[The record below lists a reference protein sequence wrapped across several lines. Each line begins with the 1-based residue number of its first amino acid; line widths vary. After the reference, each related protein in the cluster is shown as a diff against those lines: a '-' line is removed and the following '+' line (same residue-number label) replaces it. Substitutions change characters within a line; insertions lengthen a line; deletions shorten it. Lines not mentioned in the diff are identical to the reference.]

1 MKKQTAAA
9 GKGKAKKATAGERHI
24 AKWTSQTI
32 QFVRNDENS
41 IIEAAEFDRAIAAAV
56 RKAVKAER
64 ERCVAWVE
72 QLIKDNEDIIRK
84 LGHSQR
90 RIENEHSIEDLAL
103 VRSHIKSGEK
113 LP

>member
-1 MKKQTAAA
+1 MKK
-9 GKGKAKKATAGERHI
+9 KAKFKTVVTRYCMDERGLRRRLAKAT
-24 AKWTSQTI
+24 
-32 QFVRNDENS
+32 
-41 IIEAAEFDRAIAAAV
+41 
-56 RKAVKAER
+56 KAER
-64 ERCVAWVE
+64 DRCVAWVE

-90 RIENEHSIEDLAL
+90 RMENEHSIEDLAL